1 MDRYMLL
8 KRLVLEML
16 RGISNTTLALQK
28 QLVLEHAIDNALGEA
43 FTRSSTRNVRDRIV
57 ALSPDKIE
65 PAGKI
70 NRVYAPKVSPD
81 DFKRMIEK
89 EFGVGVEVIKPG
101 QEGSKS
107 SKFPTF
113 KFKVGG
119 KEESIVLA
127 KGIIAGEEG
136 EKRQEASID
145 GQIKQLGNITLE
157 IIDSKGRKRQI
168 KNVTGFQKITGNKKA
183 DFVFSGDEDLYIQH
197 KSPSH
202 QQMSGITK
210 FNRKDYSEID
220 SFIEEVS
227 RAVKKS
233 PTGRLEKPMFKSIED
248 EELKRLAVYGDQ
260 DGSPN
265 GVQVYTVGDL
275 GLEGEGDVK
284 RLTASKIYYY
294 GEIPTG
300 EDAPVIGATYRSDRN
315 QYGIPN
321 VRFGIYPA
329 SYFKGVKS

>member
-1 MDRYMLL
+1 MLL

-70 NRVYAPKVSPD
+70 NRVYAPKVTPD
-81 DFKRMIEK
+81 DFKQMIEK
-89 EFGVGVEVIKPG
+89 EFGVDVEVIKPG

-113 KFKVGG
+113 KFKVEG

-145 GQIKQLGNITLE
+145 GQIKQLGSITLE
-157 IIDSKGRKRQI
+157 IIDSKGKKHRI

-210 FNRKDYSEID
+210 FSREEYPELNAFISEVA
-220 SFIEEVS
+220 EVVES
-227 RAVKKS
+227 S
-233 PTGRLEKPMFKSIED
+233 PDKRLGKPMFRSIKD
-248 EELKRLAVYGDQ
+248 PELKRLAVYGDQ
-260 DGSPN
+260 NGTPD
-265 GVQVYTVGDL
+265 GVQVYAVGDL
-275 GLEGEGDVK
+275 SLEGEGESKSLVAT
-284 RLTASKIYYY
+284 RLYTYP
-294 GEIPTG
+294 EIPVK
-300 EDAPVIGATYRSDRN
+300 EDEPVLGATYRSDRN